1 MHLRAIVGAGDT
13 VTGRDDDVQAAG
25 DDLRTL
31 VETSLIV
38 QDPPPAG
45 WRPRDEDLA

>member
-1 MHLRAIVGAGDT
+1 MTAPEFPDPFA
-13 VTGRDDDVQAAG
+13 DDVQAAG

-31 VETSLIV
+31 TETSLIV

-45 WRPRDEDLA
+45 WRPDPKDVC